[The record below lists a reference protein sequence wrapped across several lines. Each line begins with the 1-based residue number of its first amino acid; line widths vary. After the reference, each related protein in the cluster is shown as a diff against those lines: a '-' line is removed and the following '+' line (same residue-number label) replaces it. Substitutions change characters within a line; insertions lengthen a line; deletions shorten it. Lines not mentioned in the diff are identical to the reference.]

1 MAPHPTIGG
10 LLRSLRT
17 RKGWTLKQ
25 MSEQSGIP
33 LSTLSKVEHDRLTLT
48 YDKLLQLSQA
58 GANVEITG
66 VHGQHFKIVLAG
78 VSATELG
85 VENFKFATP

>member
-1 MAPHPTIGG
+1 MFGAAGG
-10 LLRSLRT
+10 SLGNLT
-17 RKGWTLKQ
+17 VLDLAGV
-25 MSEQSGIP
+25 G
-33 LSTLSKVEHDRLTLT
+33 VHDLG
-48 YDKLLQLSQA
+48 DMQLSQA
-58 GANVEITG
+58 GGNVEITG